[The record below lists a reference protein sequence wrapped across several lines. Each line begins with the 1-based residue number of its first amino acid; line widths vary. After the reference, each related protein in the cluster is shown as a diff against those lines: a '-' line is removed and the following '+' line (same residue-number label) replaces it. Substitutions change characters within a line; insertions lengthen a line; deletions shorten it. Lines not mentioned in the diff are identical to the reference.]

1 MSFRG
6 WLSRQIFGI
15 DLIKYESVMTELVA
29 IIASEVADLKELTTH
44 LAKETPGSEWSMAV
58 HDSILK
64 IVENMQGL
72 ANKIESHQECL
83 MHLMKNDPD
92 VMFTEWGANSIKP
105 NKDTN

>member
-1 MSFRG
+1 
-6 WLSRQIFGI
+6 
-15 DLIKYESVMTELVA
+15 
-29 IIASEVADLKELTTH
+29 
-44 LAKETPGSEWSMAV
+44 
-58 HDSILK
+58 
-64 IVENMQGL
+64 MQGL